1 MIDILCNNC
10 MIIYEYC
17 ILDGVIPYDGIP
29 IKEFVAVAIPVTVI
43 YVVLASTGIIF
54 AMICLVFNY
63 MYRNKK

>member
-1 MIDILCNNC
+1 MIDILCNNF
-10 MIIYEYC
+10 MIICEYC